1 MSRVGLTINVNRAWA
16 NNDIYN
22 YREQLTMSKAFT
34 TPFKLSAISMAVL
47 MASNAIGQTQNE
59 QKSET
64 TTQIQAKSED
74 PSDVEVIEITGLKSS
89 LKKSINDKRFSQ
101 NLVDTIN
108 AEDIGKST
116 DQNVADALS
125 RVTGVSLVTRDGEGT
140 QVTVRGATANQNNI
154 TINGQQLTSTDFS
167 QAVDLSSFSAD
178 ILSKLEVVKTSSAD
192 QDEGSLGANINLITL
207 KPLDQKK
214 GVRSFT
220 AQGRYNDF
228 AEKEDHKVQFTLT
241 EKFFDDTFGV
251 AFSAYDETTSIRR
264 DQYRVER
271 FEASTLLDSA
281 SDLNGEAISGVKAIR
296 HSSTRYELH
305 QNTTD
310 RQGLTLG
317 LQFLPDDV
325 SEMTLD
331 ITYSTQE
338 YANQQDAVITRS
350 SANKNFVEGEK
361 PLGDLRPAAPFS
373 DPQNDWYVIDT
384 DNNTMVRELNRFG
397 AGDLQSS
404 QGGNDQTNGSVS
416 FTYKRELTDMLRMSS
431 QIGYSKSESE
441 SLPSAF
447 AAMQNFPQVP
457 AIKLYDAGRDV
468 EPVGYDCSTGVCKM
482 VFGSSFVDLGEQI
495 VNQVDPDTGFFTP
508 GYDDNTVLTG
518 YNPADINSQHL
529 TFLSESDVTVSDE
542 LANAQLDFEY
552 DFEGF
557 GFTSVEFGAKATQRT
572 KDVDNQVY
580 RFNTVTATD
589 VIEDEF
595 GNPVAIPG
603 GSLLDI
609 RANLIARDGG
619 LPYDDFMESLGYDR
633 NEATIGW
640 TPVDAARAV
649 DLLLDD
655 ENTVRTPNDSES
667 RITDI
672 DTQAFYIKGNFDLFD
687 GRLTGNIGLRYV
699 KTDIAADGYSGADF
713 WQFTET
719 LEREFDRVTLRDLR
733 DTSLPECKAPFF
745 ADPNQSKGYEE
756 KYQRV
761 DGQGWD
767 TSSGPDTS
775 GWTRIADQGPCHD
788 PAFAQWAAFQQD
800 PSLPE
805 PAANINWLNMW
816 RFADVSTTRNN
827 GWNGDIVWDG
837 TTPLANNNA
846 NQFSS
851 TDERNRELQS
861 FRSSDKHSYTNLL
874 PSLNLNYAI
883 SDEMVGRFS
892 VSKTMTRP
900 EIDQLRPGFQL
911 TENGYWG
918 SGNANAGSRVSLFN
932 TQLSPL
938 ESKNLDV
945 SFEWYFNET
954 SMLSVALFHKNMS
967 NFTTVENAVTYL
979 KDVRSVDT
987 PVSGSEI
994 VLLDNDDAANDFG
1007 LDGCMPLRATA
1018 DFGWSPADPTRFSND
1033 LRDLCAQYS
1042 VSKIVNGKGAKITG
1056 LELGYVQT
1064 YDFLPGFL
1072 SGLGVSANYT
1082 YQDSKYDADRSSID
1096 PSKTLPSF
1104 PVADTP
1110 EHSYNATIFWEQD
1123 GHQIRLA
1130 YRGTSDSLVGT
1141 DYNTGFQGRTW
1152 NQGSIWNEGRGNL
1165 DLSASYKLN
1174 DNVTFSLQ
1182 AINLLDDEF
1191 RTYYTSRELEVQRIF
1206 ADNDVG
1212 YQFVAFEEGNPLD
1225 GDATRSR
1232 TYTRYK
1238 VGTTYRLGVNVTF

>member
-1 MSRVGLTINVNRAWA
+1 
-16 NNDIYN
+16 
-22 YREQLTMSKAFT
+22 MSKAFI
-34 TPFKLSAISMAVL
+34 TPFKLSAISIAVL
-47 MASNAIGQTQNE
+47 MASNAIGQTQE
-59 QKSET
+59 QKD
-64 TTQIQAKSED
+64 TQSIATIQAESTEV
-74 PSDVEVIEITGLKSS
+74 SGIEVIEITGLKSS

-140 QVTVRGATANQNNI
+140 QITVRGATANQNNI

-207 KPLDQKK
+207 KPLEQKK
-214 GVRSFT
+214 DVRSFT

-228 AEKEDHKVQFTLT
+228 SEESDHKVQFTLT

-251 AFSAYDETTSIRR
+251 AFSVYDETTSIRR
-264 DQYRVER
+264 DQYRVDR
-271 FEASTLLDSA
+271 FEASTIIDSA

-296 HSSTRYELH
+296 PTATRYELH
-305 QNTTD
+305 QNNTE

-338 YANQQDAVITRS
+338 YATRQDAVISRFT
-350 SANKNFVEGEK
+350 NNENFVEGVK
-361 PLGDLRPAAPFS
+361 PLGELRPAAPFT
-373 DPQNDWYVIDT
+373 DPQRDWYVVDT
-384 DNNTMVRELNRFG
+384 DTNTLVKQLNRFG
-397 AGDLQSS
+397 AGDLQAS
-404 QGGNDQTNGSVS
+404 QGGNDQKNGSVS
-416 FTYKRELTDMLRMSS
+416 FTYKRELTDEFRMSS

-447 AAMQNFPQVP
+447 AALQNFPQVP
-457 AIKLYDAGRDV
+457 AVKLYDAGRDV
-468 EPVGYDCSTGVCKM
+468 EPVGYDCTSGTCRM
-482 VFGSSFVDLGEQI
+482 VVGSSLVDLGEQI
-495 VNQVDPDTGFFTP
+495 VNEVDPDTGIFTP
-508 GYDDNTVLTG
+508 GYDDNIVLTG
-518 YNPADINSQHL
+518 YNPTDINTQHL
-529 TFLSESDVTVSDE
+529 SFLSENDVNVSDE
-542 LANAQLDFEY
+542 LANAQFDFEY
-552 DFEGF
+552 DYEGF
-557 GFTSVEFGAKATQRT
+557 GFTSFEFGGKATKRT
-572 KDVDNQVY
+572 KDVDNQQY
-580 RFNTVTATD
+580 RFNSVTATD

-609 RANLIARDGG
+609 RATLIAREGV
-619 LPYDDFMESLGYDR
+619 LPSDFMQSLGYGR
-633 NEATIGW
+633 NEATQGW
-640 TPVDAARAV
+640 TQVDATKAIN
-649 DLLLDD
+649 LLLDD

-672 DTQAFYIKGNFDLFD
+672 DTQAFYVKGNFDLFD

-699 KTDIAADGYSGADF
+699 KTDITAEGYSGADF
-713 WQFTET
+713 WQFSET
-719 LEREFDRVTLRDLR
+719 LEREFDRVNIRDLR
-733 DTSLPECKAPFF
+733 DTSLPECRAPIF
-745 ADPNQSKGYEE
+745 ADPNQPKGYEQ

-767 TSSGPDTS
+767 TSSGPDPS

-805 PAANINWLNMW
+805 PAEPITWLNMW
-816 RFADVSTTRNN
+816 RYADVATTRNN
-827 GWNGDIVWDG
+827 GWNGDIVYDG
-837 TTPLANNNA
+837 TTPLSPVNA
-846 NQFSS
+846 NQFSATS
-851 TDERNRELQS
+851 ERNRELQS

-918 SGNANAGSRVSLFN
+918 SGNPSTGSKVSLFN
-932 TQLSPL
+932 TQLEPL

-954 SMLSVALFHKNMS
+954 SMLSVAVFHKNMS

-979 KDVRSVDT
+979 QDVRNVDT

-994 VLLDNDDAANDFG
+994 ILLAEDDGTNDQG
-1007 LDGCMPLRATA
+1007 LNGCMPLRATA
-1018 DFGWSPADPTRFSND
+1018 DYGWWNSDPTRFSDN

-1082 YQDSKYDADRSSID
+1082 YQDSQYDPDRSSID

-1141 DYNTGFQGRTW
+1141 DYNTGLQGRTW
-1152 NQGSIWNEGRGNL
+1152 NQGSLWNGGRGNL

-1191 RTYYTSRELEVQRIF
+1191 RTYYTSRELEVDRIF

>member
-1 MSRVGLTINVNRAWA
+1 MSN
-16 NNDIYN
+16 
-22 YREQLTMSKAFT
+22 AFT
-34 TPFKLSAISMAVL
+34 TPFKLNAISIAVL
-47 MASNAIGQTQNE
+47 MASNAIAQTQEE
-59 QKSET
+59 QNTQSKTET
-64 TTQIQAKSED
+64 QVESKEA
-74 PSDVEVIEITGLKSS
+74 SDMEIIEITGLKSS

-207 KPLDQKK
+207 KPLDQKE
-214 GVRSFT
+214 GIRSFT

-228 AEKEDHKVQFTLT
+228 AEEEDYKVQFTFT
-241 EKFFDDTFGV
+241 EKFLDDRLGI
-251 AFSAYDETTSIRR
+251 AFSAYDQTSSIRR
-264 DQYRVER
+264 DQYRVDR
-271 FEASTLLDSA
+271 FEASTIIDSA
-281 SDLNGEAISGVKAIR
+281 SDMDGNAISGVKGIR
-296 HSSTRYELH
+296 PNATRYELH
-305 QNTTD
+305 QNTTE
-310 RQGLTLG
+310 RQGLTFG

-325 SEMTLD
+325 SELNLD
-331 ITYSTQE
+331 ITYSEQE
-338 YANQQDAVITRS
+338 YATRQDAVITR
-350 SANKNFVEGEK
+350 ATGNKNFVEGVE
-361 PLGDLRPAAPFS
+361 PLGSQRPPAPFT
-373 DPQNDWYVIDT
+373 DPQTDWYVIDT
-384 DNNTMVRELNRFG
+384 DTNTMLKELNRFG
-397 AGDLQSS
+397 AGDLQAS
-404 QGGNDQTNGSVS
+404 QGGNDQKNGSIS
-416 FTYKRELTDMLRMSS
+416 LTYKRELTDTFRVSS
-431 QIGYSKSESE
+431 QFGYSKSESK

-468 EPVGYDCSTGVCKM
+468 EPVGYDCTTGTCEM
-482 VFGSSFVDLGEQI
+482 VFGSSFADLGEQI
-495 VNQVDPDTGFFTP
+495 VNETDPDTGIYIP
-508 GYDDNTVLTG
+508 GYEDNTVFTG
-518 YNPADINSQHL
+518 YNPADINAQHL
-529 TFLSESDVTVSDE
+529 SFLSERDVTVSDE
-542 LANAQLDFEY
+542 LANGQLDFEY
-552 DFEGF
+552 DFDRYGV
-557 GFTSVEFGAKATQRT
+557 TSFEFGAKVTKRT
-572 KDVDNQVY
+572 KDVDNQTY
-580 RFNTVTATD
+580 QFNSVTATE
-589 VIEDEF
+589 VVEDEF
-595 GNPVAIPG
+595 GNAVAIPG
-603 GSLLDI
+603 GALLDI
-609 RANLIARDGG
+609 RANLIAREGG
-619 LPYDDFMESLGYDR
+619 LPYDDFMETLGYAR
-633 NEATIGW
+633 NEATTGW
-640 TPVDAARAV
+640 TPVDPAYAV
-649 DLLLDD
+649 SLLLDD

-672 DTQAFYIKGNFDLFD
+672 DTQAYYFKTNFDLFD
-687 GRLTGNIGLRYV
+687 GRLTGNIGMRYV
-699 KTDIAADGYSGADF
+699 KTDIAAEGYSGADF

-719 LEREFDRVTLRDLR
+719 LEREFDRVMLRDLR
-733 DTSLPECKAPFF
+733 DTSLPECQAPVYS
-745 ADPNQSKGYEE
+745 DPNQPLGYEE

-767 TSSGPDTS
+767 TSSGPDPS

-788 PAFAQWAAFQQD
+788 PAFAQWAAYQQD
-800 PSLPE
+800 PSLPD
-805 PAANINWLNMW
+805 PGTSIGWLNMW
-816 RFADVSTTRNN
+816 RYADVSTTRNN
-827 GWNGDIVWDG
+827 GWDGNIVYDG
-837 TTPLANNNA
+837 TTPLATVNA
-846 NQFSS
+846 NQFSADS
-851 TDERNRELQS
+851 TTNRELQS
-861 FRSSDKHSYTNLL
+861 FRATDTHTYTNWL

-883 SDEMVGRFS
+883 SDEMIGRFS
-892 VSKTMTRP
+892 ISKTMTRP

-918 SGNANAGSRVSLFN
+918 SGNPNTGSRVSMYN
-932 TQLSPL
+932 TQLEPL
-938 ESKNLDV
+938 ESNNLDV

-954 SMLSVALFHKNMS
+954 SMLSVAVFHKDMS

-979 KDVRSVDT
+979 KDVRNIET

-994 VLLDNDDAANDFG
+994 ILLAEDDGTDDHG

-1018 DFGWSPADPTRFSND
+1018 DYGWWPSDPTRFSND

-1042 VSKIVNGKGAKITG
+1042 VSKVVNGKGAQITG
-1056 LELGYVQT
+1056 VELGYVQT

-1082 YQDSKYDADRSSID
+1082 YQDSQYDPDRSSID

-1110 EHSYNATIFWEQD
+1110 EHSYNATVFWEQD

-1141 DYNTGFQGRTW
+1141 DYNTGLQGRTW

-1191 RTYYTSRELEVQRIF
+1191 RTYFTSRELQVERVF

-1212 YQFVAFEEGNPLD
+1212 YQFVAFEEGNPLE